1 MICTDMAEEVDNKV
15 SDKEKVVRIPFTIY
29 RDNPEHEKVYSIL
42 EKQKNRNA
50 FIRSAILAYYA
61 QGKGG
66 THGISI
72 EDVQRIVKESNE
84 ELVEVL
90 FRKLAGQKQE
100 DCKSVESVPDQSQ
113 PLERLAKEK
122 KSVDFERLKNLF

>member
-15 SDKEKVVRIPFTIY
+15 TDKEKVMRIPFTLY

-61 QGKGG
+61 QGENIA
-66 THGISI
+66 TSLSA
-72 EDVQRIVKESNE
+72 EDVRRIVREANE
-84 ELVEVL
+84 EMAGTL
-90 FRKLAGQKQE
+90 FQKLAESKQGE
-100 DCKSVESVPDQSQ
+100 CRLAENVPDQSQ
-113 PLERLAKEK
+113 TSAQLVERK
-122 KSVDFERLKNLF
+122 KAVDFERLKNLF